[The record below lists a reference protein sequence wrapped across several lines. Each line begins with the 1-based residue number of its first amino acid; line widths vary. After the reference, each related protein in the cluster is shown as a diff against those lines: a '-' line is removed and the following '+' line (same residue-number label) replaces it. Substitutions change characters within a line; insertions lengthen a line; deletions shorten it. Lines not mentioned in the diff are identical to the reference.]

1 MELLDRAIAELSER
15 NYGSAIRSLEM
26 LTGTDPMNAEAWKHL
41 ARAYHGVGDRAKAA
55 DAAQRYAALRP
66 GDAGGHYNA
75 GVLLAQFGQREA
87 AERAF
92 RAALTADPGHAKAR
106 QALHKLTEEGLPE
119 APARPAAPARG
130 GERRGTPWQGKVAA
144 ALTVVAALAIL
155 LWLFLTGGRA
165 RPGAPT
171 QNPQPSPNPI
181 TTPSPDQPTANQPQ
195 PQLPDAQQPSAQSPG
210 SAPRG
215 PQLFTPQEAQRVAQ
229 QIDQAHQKDVALA
242 KGQIGQI
249 AQAIRN
255 LDEETWREGGRD
267 SITLMATQLLGT
279 NASAGTLGALQMV
292 STAETPAQAADRLE
306 AYARRLPPALTPQ
319 QLLAIQQ
326 VLTQPN
332 VTPTQAYEAIKGN
345 FDRWGIGLLDGPG
358 RALQQA
364 LQMAPGL
371 TGSVR

>member
-1 MELLDRAIAELSER
+1 
-15 NYGSAIRSLEM
+15 
-26 LTGTDPMNAEAWKHL
+26 
-41 ARAYHGVGDRAKAA
+41 
-55 DAAQRYAALRP
+55 
-66 GDAGGHYNA
+66 
-75 GVLLAQFGQREA
+75 
-87 AERAF
+87 
-92 RAALTADPGHAKAR
+92 
-106 QALHKLTEEGLPE
+106 
-119 APARPAAPARG
+119 
-130 GERRGTPWQGKVAA
+130 
-144 ALTVVAALAIL
+144 VVAALAIL